1 MNPKVDEFIL
11 NASRWQL
18 EIKALRAILLDF
30 QLQEELKWRQ
40 PCYTFQGV
48 NVAIIASFKSHCAL
62 SFLKGTLLQDANQ
75 LLVSPGENSQSV
87 RYLSFTNV
95 AEIRELEATLKSY
108 VFEAIEIEKAGIKV
122 VKIKSE
128 DVNYCEELHVKL
140 EEDSTFSQAFE
151 ALTPGR
157 KRGYAIFFEAAK
169 QAKTRESRIEQYRH
183 RILMGKGIND
193 CICGLSIR
201 MPNCDGSHKFA

>member
-128 DVNYCEELHVKL
+128 DVSYFEELHVKL

-169 QAKTRESRIEQYRH
+169 QAKTRKSRIEQYRH

>member
-1 MNPKVDEFIL
+1 MNPEVDNFMA
-11 NASRWQL
+11 NTSRWQL
-18 EIKALRAILLDF
+18 EIKALRSILLDC

-48 NVAIIASFKSHCAL
+48 NLAIIASFKSHCAL

-128 DVNYCEELHVKL
+128 DVSYCEELHVKL

-157 KRGYAIFFEAAK
+157 KRGYTLFFEAAK
-169 QAKTRESRIEQYRH
+169 QTKTRESRIEQYRH

-193 CICGLSIR
+193 CVCGLSKR

>member
-48 NVAIIASFKSHCAL
+48 NLAIIASFKSHCAL

-75 LLVSPGENSQSV
+75 LLVSLGENSQSV

-122 VKIKSE
+122 VKTKSE
-128 DVNYCEELHVKL
+128 HVSYCEELHVKL

-157 KRGYAIFFEAAK
+157 KRGYALFFEAAK
-169 QAKTRESRIEQYRH
+169 QAKTRESRI
-183 RILMGKGIND
+183 GKTVQP
-193 CICGLSIR
+193 CQRPMRKVYLKMS
-201 MPNCDGSHKFA
+201 PKSL

>member
-11 NASRWQL
+11 NASRWQP
-18 EIKALRAILLDF
+18 EIKALRAILLDC

-40 PCYTFQGV
+40 PCYTFQGA
-48 NVAIIASFKSHCAL
+48 NLAIIASFKSHCAL
-62 SFLKGTLLQDANQ
+62 SFLKGTLLQDDNK

-95 AEIRELEATLKSY
+95 TEIRELEATLKSY

-122 VKIKSE
+122 VKTKSE
-128 DVNYCEELHVKL
+128 HVSYCEELHVKL

-157 KRGYAIFFEAAK
+157 KRGYALFFEAAK

-193 CICGLSIR
+193 CTCGLSKR

>member
-75 LLVSPGENSQSV
+75 LLVSLGENSQSV
-87 RYLSFTNV
+87 RYLSFTKV

-128 DVNYCEELHVKL
+128 DVSYCEELHVKL

-169 QAKTRESRIEQYRH
+169 QAKTRKSRIEQYRH

>member
-1 MNPKVDEFIL
+1 MNPEVDNFMA
-11 NASRWQL
+11 NTSRWQL
-18 EIKALRAILLDF
+18 EIKALRSILLDC

-48 NVAIIASFKSHCAL
+48 NLAIIASFKSHCAL
-62 SFLKGTLLQDANQ
+62 SFLKGTLLQDADQ

-87 RYLSFTNV
+87 RYLTFNNA
-95 AEIRELEATLKSY
+95 AEIRELEATIKSY
-108 VFEAIEIEKAGIKV
+108 VFEAMEIEKAGIKV
-122 VKIKSE
+122 VKTKSE
-128 DVNYCEELHVKL
+128 NVSYCEELHVKL
-140 EEDSTFSQAFE
+140 AEDSIFRKAFE

-157 KRGYAIFFEAAK
+157 KRGYAMFFEAAK

-193 CICGLSIR
+193 CVCGLSKR

>member
-75 LLVSPGENSQSV
+75 LLVSLGENSQSV
-87 RYLSFTNV
+87 RYLSFTKV

-128 DVNYCEELHVKL
+128 DVSYCEELHVKL

>member
-11 NASRWQL
+11 NASRWQP
-18 EIKALRAILLDF
+18 EIKALRAILLDC

-48 NVAIIASFKSHCAL
+48 NLAIIASFKSHCAL

-122 VKIKSE
+122 VKTKSE
-128 DVNYCEELHVKL
+128 HVSYCEELHVKL

-157 KRGYAIFFEAAK
+157 KRGYALFFEAAK

-193 CICGLSIR
+193 CVCGLSKR